1 MKTAKL
7 TLILLLFISLT
18 PLHASIYDF
27 LNVGFSARP
36 NAMGGSFVAISN
48 DITALQSN
56 PAGLKDMGKG
66 MLSTG
71 IVLYVADIRFGHIQY
86 GFSKDKNNFG
96 VGINYI
102 NYGSIERRDENN
114 ADLGTFS
121 PMDFAFLAGYSRSI
135 SENLAAGVGMK
146 FAYEKIDSFVS
157 YGAAADIGIQYRMEE
172 RHLTLGLALK
182 NAGTAFKAHDEVK
195 GSLPLAVTG
204 GCSFHPLPIISFNLD
219 GTRIFSDS
227 RTVVKAGVEWWAVS
241 LLAIRAGYSNSGSDL
256 KTGYGSDML
265 AGLSAG
271 FGVSWKSMKLD
282 YAVQPMVDFG
292 FAHSLSLSHAF

>member
-1 MKTAKL
+1 MI
-7 TLILLLFISLT
+7 ILLFMLLTSLD
-18 PLHASIYDF
+18 ASIYDF

-36 NAMGGSFVAISN
+36 NAMGGSFVAISR

-56 PAGLKDMGKG
+56 PAGLQELGKG

-71 IVLYVADIRFGHIQY
+71 IVLYVADITFGHIQY
-86 GFSKDKNNFG
+86 GFSKGRNNFG

-114 ADLGTFS
+114 EDRGTFS
-121 PMDFAFLAGYSRSI
+121 PMDFAFLVGYCRPISANLSAGL
-135 SENLAAGVGMK
+135 EMK
-146 FAYEKIDSFVS
+146 FLYEKIDSFAS
-157 YGAAADIGIQYRMEE
+157 YGAAADIGMQYRMEE

-182 NAGTAFKAHDEVK
+182 NIGTAFKAHDEVK
-195 GSLPLAVTG
+195 GSLPLAFTG
-204 GCSFHPLPIISFNLD
+204 GCSFHPLPILSFNLD
-219 GTRIFSDS
+219 ATRVFSDS
-227 RTVVKAGVEWWAVS
+227 RTLMKGGIEWWAVS
-241 LLAIRAGYSNSGSDL
+241 LFALRAGYSSGGSDL